1 MGYFQVRY
9 DSKVINYDRRGVIR
23 LATELTS
30 QSKTLIKNLFCIK
43 ITDVFLFVISYL
55 KSVNDFETRFK
66 LRS

>member
-9 DSKVINYDRRGVIR
+9 DSKVINYDHRGVIR